1 MGVETELLGIKNR
14 YDGKEFRVIE
24 REDGTIAVLA
34 GDTVIVDSGVTPV
47 TATPSEL
54 GLVIPGMPGLGSLN
68 GPSLAERFLG
78 LLGSG
83 RKVGI
88 HIYGNSFGQQT
99 YGHIQR
105 LCTASGGRMFAAANG
120 SVGGLRLDQIAA
132 NIKSNGFSP
141 LAQVV
146 AIFEGTNDASQG
158 VSNEAHIAGL
168 AECVSLVINSGRI
181 PLVTLASPNDKDYSD
196 TSNGFALREKIFC
209 ERNGIPFYDPWARW
223 VDTDGTWVAGASGDG
238 IHPYNVVY
246 NGAGVDMWA
255 AVQAASFPVWLP
267 RRSAGEGLLQSNVLQ
282 LTDTNAD
289 GLPDGWTALTFTS
302 PTYALSNYAFPA
314 RGKKCSAT
322 VSQSEIGSFY
332 RELTTGFS
340 VGDTMR
346 ISGVAG
352 LSGSTNASM
361 RVFVRAFGTTIEF
374 TAFCTSSD
382 CTDTV
387 FEGDFV
393 VPTGTTKLQLY
404 VRAEANVAGT
414 YSGVLGFGCIDLY
427 NITALSA

>member
-1 MGVETELLGIKNR
+1 MSGISR
-14 YDGKEFRVIE
+14 
-24 REDGTIAVLA
+24 
-34 GDTVIVDSGVTPV
+34 IVDVARRMGFVKAPPGQVPV
-47 TATPSEL
+47 FATPSDQ
-54 GLVIPGMPGLGSLN
+54 GLVIPGMPGLGPLN
-68 GPSLAERFLG
+68 GPSLAERFRA

-83 RKVGI
+83 RKIGI
-88 HIYGNSFGQQT
+88 HIYGNSFGVQA
-99 YGHIQR
+99 YGHVPR
-105 LCTASGGRMFAAANG
+105 LCTASGGRMCVVANG
-120 SVGGLRLDQIAA
+120 SVGGIRLDQIVA

-158 VSNEAHIAGL
+158 VSNAAHLASL
-168 AECVSLVINSGRI
+168 AEGVSLVINSGRI
-181 PLVTLASPNDKDYSD
+181 PLVTLAPPNDNAYSGA
-196 TSNGFALREKIFC
+196 SNGFALREKLFC

-223 VDTDGTWVAGASGDG
+223 VDTDGTWVAGASVDG

-246 NGAGVDMWA
+246 SGAGVDMWS
-255 AVQAASFPVWLP
+255 AVQSASFPAWLP
-267 RRSAGEGLLQSNVLQ
+267 RSSAGEGLLQSNVLQ

-289 GLPDGWTALTFTS
+289 GLPDGWSALALTS
-302 PTYALSNYAFPA
+302 PTYALSDYAFPA
-314 RGKKCSAT
+314 RGKKCAAT
-322 VSQSEIGSFY
+322 LSQSAAGSIY

-352 LSGSTNASM
+352 LSGSNNASM
-361 RVFVRAFGTTIEF
+361 RVFVRAFGSTTDF

-387 FEGDFV
+387 FESDFV
-393 VPTGTTKLQLY
+393 VPAGTTKLQIY

-414 YSGVLGFGCIDLY
+414 YSGVFGFGGIDLY